1 MSSDPLPDL
10 SPEQISARQLAAQEL
25 AKYCQEFARWRKTQ
39 RGRAAV
45 VNPLAARRS
54 AEAASVKKPELPSSS
69 TAT

>member
-10 SPEQISARQLAAQEL
+10 SPEQVSARQLAAHEL
-25 AKYCQEFARWRKTQ
+25 AKYCQEFARWRRTK

-45 VNPLAARRS
+45 DNPLAAQRTV
-54 AEAASVKKPELPSSS
+54 EVASVKKPKLPSSS

>member
-25 AKYCQEFARWRKTQ
+25 AKYCQEFARWRRTK

-45 VNPLAARRS
+45 DNPLAAQRT
-54 AEAASVKKPELPSSS
+54 AEVASVKKPELPSSS